1 MSLKKYNI
9 ICKDM
14 MIITI
19 IIIIIIIIII
29 KDNFYFFLGMET
41 PSTFFSFSF
50 VAKNVSHSSY
60 KTKLFTSTLH
70 CSTSALLV

>member
-14 MIITI
+14 
-19 IIIIIIIIII
+19 IIIIIII
-29 KDNFYFFLGMET
+29 KDNFYFFLEMKT
-41 PSTFFSFSF
+41 LNTFVSFSF

-70 CSTSALLV
+70 RSTSALLV

>member
-9 ICKDM
+9 ICKDLM
-14 MIITI
+14 I
-19 IIIIIIIIII
+19 IIIIIITIIIII

-50 VAKNVSHSSY
+50 VTKNVSHSSY

>member
-9 ICKDM
+9 ICKDL
-14 MIITI
+14 MIIT
-19 IIIIIIIIII
+19 IIIIIIIII

-60 KTKLFTSTLH
+60 KTKLFTSPLH

>member
-14 MIITI
+14 I

-29 KDNFYFFLGMET
+29 KDNFYFFLGMKT
-41 PSTFFSFSF
+41 PNTFFSFSF
-50 VAKNVSHSSY
+50 VAKNVSLSSY

>member
-1 MSLKKYNI
+1 MSLKKYI

-14 MIITI
+14 M
-19 IIIIIIIIII
+19 IIIIIIIII

-60 KTKLFTSTLH
+60 KIKLFTSTLH

>member
-1 MSLKKYNI
+1 MSLKKYI

-14 MIITI
+14 MIII
-19 IIIIIIIIII
+19 IIITIIIII
-29 KDNFYFFLGMET
+29 KDNLYFFLGMET

-60 KTKLFTSTLH
+60 KTKLFTSPLH

>member
-14 MIITI
+14 MIIT
-19 IIIIIIIIII
+19 IIIIIIII

-60 KTKLFTSTLH
+60 KTKLFTSPLH